1 MLSLFNRFLN
11 RMRASHP
18 ILGNRNL
25 LILILDFLEGED
37 LFQIIQVCFSFRT
50 TVHSVPSLEISLL
63 RFTMKKSNNCIEKLR
78 SLPYQTQANPKFP
91 SRTLNLMPFI
101 ALKKKQEDKPI
112 KGNSKKADMPDFNEE
127 KWVEFKKYFYQY
139 AKRKGFN
146 ILKRKDFQNERE

>member
-1 MLSLFNRFLN
+1 M
-11 RMRASHP
+11 
-18 ILGNRNL
+18 
-25 LILILDFLEGED
+25 
-37 LFQIIQVCFSFRT
+37 
-50 TVHSVPSLEISLL
+50 
-63 RFTMKKSNNCIEKLR
+63 